1 MTVKENG
8 GKVNITMTRGDSESL
23 TVRCSEPFRT
33 GDRVFFTVREDA
45 ESDISLQKII
55 AVFPNGEAVIPIYP
69 EDTEPLEFGSYVY
82 DIQVTRANGTVT
94 TLIVPSAFKLTE
106 EVTY

>member
-1 MTVKENG
+1 MSD
-8 GKVNITMTRGDSESL
+8 ICRL
-23 TVRCSEPFRT
+23 RRQAI
-33 GDRVFFTVREDA
+33 FTADA